1 MQIDSWSKIIFM
13 HIPRTGGSWFGY
25 SWYANKDHT
34 GTYSFISNKY
44 LKNNINNK
52 HIACGKHGK
61 ISGILE
67 KLEKIG
73 ADVSN
78 YKIITLVREPLDR
91 VISSWRWFRYVKDT
105 AKKHGRKNI
114 DGMLDEMEKGRVR
127 ANYMPQTDW
136 LCEPGAKFHHVFRFE
151 DLLKNADTVN
161 KIFPKFTP
169 PNKLRRSHEK
179 IKVTQKQI
187 DRIKDLYSDDFKY
200 LKPWYP
206 HLNIKK

>member
-1 MQIDSWSKIIFM
+1 
-13 HIPRTGGSWFGY
+13 
-25 SWYANKDHT
+25 
-34 GTYSFISNKY
+34 
-44 LKNNINNK
+44 
-52 HIACGKHGK
+52 
-61 ISGILE
+61 
-67 KLEKIG
+67 
-73 ADVSN
+73 
-78 YKIITLVREPLDR
+78 
-91 VISSWRWFRYVKDT
+91 
-105 AKKHGRKNI
+105 
-114 DGMLDEMEKGRVR
+114 MLDEMEKGRVR